1 MHRTAGFL
9 VLPLLLSI
17 TALLLPAAAEAQF
30 GYPPMYPGYPGYPGY
45 RYGYPEADVRLMI
58 KPAEASVYVD
68 GYFAGK
74 VDDFDGTFQRLHVP
88 PGEHEIVVHL
98 EGYRSLRQK
107 LFLNARAT
115 RKIEGTLE
123 KLTPGEAQDPVPVPA
138 EPRAD
143 AGGERGRPYP
153 PFAGD
158 PRGRRRPPVPA
169 SPPEPG
175 VPATPASP
183 PDQST
188 PSRSAVL
195 SIRVQ
200 PAGATVFIDGER
212 WSGPAEGE
220 RLVVQ
225 VPEGRHRIEVE
236 RDGYERVSTEI
247 DVLASQTVPVNISL
261 TRAR

>member
-1 MHRTAGFL
+1 MHRIAAFL
-9 VLPLLLSI
+9 VLSI
-17 TALLLPAAAEAQF
+17 SALLLPPTVEAQF

-45 RYGYPEADVRLMI
+45 RYGYAEADVRLMV
-58 KPAEASVYVD
+58 KPVEASVYVD

-74 VDDFDGTFQRLHVP
+74 VDDFDGRFQRLHVP

-107 LFLNARAT
+107 LYLNAHAT

-123 KLTPGEAQDPVPVPA
+123 KLTPGETQDPVPVPA

-158 PRGRRRPPVPA
+158 PRTRRRPPAPA
-169 SPPEPG
+169 SPPPPG
-175 VPATPASP
+175 GPATPASP
-183 PDQST
+183 STQSA
-188 PSRSAVL
+188 PSRAAVL

-212 WSGPAEGE
+212 WSGPDDGE
-220 RLVVQ
+220 RLIVQ
-225 VPEGRHRIEVE
+225 VPDGRRRIEVE
-236 RDGYERVSTEI
+236 REGYERFSTEI
-247 DVLASQTVPVNISL
+247 DVLAGQTVPVNINL